1 MSLGQYEA
9 KHTNYVTKS
18 EKAVILSERKP
29 HNLNFYTGLLETT
42 KFYKIMS
49 LVKMMTI
56 TQ

>member
-1 MSLGQYEA
+1 MSLGEYEA

-29 HNLNFYTGLLETT
+29 HNLNFYTALLETT
-42 KFYKIMS
+42 KFHKIMC